1 MRATLTAEDAGG
13 FSKPFVHNDGKL
25 RSLHF
30 TGAELQSRMDLK
42 KPWQLEIDYTR
53 TMMGFL
59 MLHQAPLHIG
69 MIGLG
74 GGSLA
79 KFCHE
84 ELPECRISVAENNPH
99 VIALRREFALPPN
112 SARLEVLEVDG
123 AAFVRARAA
132 SFDVLLIDGFDH
144 QGQPASLCTQA
155 FYDDCH
161 AALKPGGI
169 AVVNLHQDDSDYA
182 LWVKR
187 LQRSFAGNAVEVP
200 AVQGSNC
207 IVFASRGSTL
217 TPRSINLNESLAV
230 LGADAQL
237 QLRAEFARVA
247 WCMKDLAN
255 AE

>member
-1 MRATLTAEDAGG
+1 MSATLTAEDAGG

-30 TGAELQSRMDLK
+30 TGAELQSRMDLQ

-79 KFCHE
+79 KFCHQ

-99 VIALRREFALPPN
+99 VIALRREFALPPD

-144 QGQPASLCTQA
+144 QGQSASLCTQA

-169 AVVNLHQDDSDYA
+169 AVVNLHQDDGDYA

-200 AVQGSNC
+200 AAQGSNC
-207 IVFASRGSTL
+207 IVFASRRATL
-217 TPRSINLNESLAV
+217 TPRGINLNESLAV
-230 LGADAQL
+230 LGAGARL

-255 AE
+255 A